1 MGTASSNSTD
11 TFDVQA
17 LRAEFP
23 LLSRQ
28 VHDKPLIYLD
38 SAATTPKPQAVLDA
52 TTEYDTNCTA
62 NVHRAVHELSSE
74 ATDRYETARK
84 SVAAFI
90 NAPSHEELIWTS
102 GTTASMNL
110 FAQSWRRSNLQQGDR
125 VLISAMEHHANIVP
139 WQLLRDAVGIE
150 LDVAPIT
157 DDGTL
162 TLESVLDSITD
173 RTKLI
178 SVAWIS
184 NVLGSVNPVAD
195 ICAAARER
203 GITTIIDGAQ
213 ALPHAT
219 VDVQAVGCDAIAFSG
234 HKMYGTTGI
243 GALWARRELLD
254 AMPPWQG
261 GGDMIK
267 TVTFEASTWNDLPW
281 KFEAGTPNI
290 AGAIGMGAAAD
301 WITKTG
307 RNAIEAH
314 EHALLERCVER
325 LNGLDRVRMI
335 GTSPGKAAVV
345 SFLVEG
351 LHPHDV
357 GTFLDQHGVAVR
369 TGHHCA
375 WPLMHRFDV
384 PATVRASMGAYNTIE
399 EVDRFGDAL
408 ERVIEV
414 FG

>member
-1 MGTASSNSTD
+1 MGMASSNSTND
-11 TFDVQA
+11 LDVQSV
-17 LRAEFP
+17 RSEFP

-28 VHDKPLIYLD
+28 VHGKPLIYLD

-52 TTEYDTNCTA
+52 VNEYNTVCTA
-62 NVHRAVHELSSE
+62 NVHRAVHELSNE
-74 ATDRYETARK
+74 ATDRYEHARK
-84 SVAAFI
+84 HVASFI

-110 FAQSWRRSNLQQGDR
+110 FSHSWGRSHLKAGDH
-125 VLISAMEHHANIVP
+125 VLVSAMEHHANIVP
-139 WQLLRDAVGIE
+139 WQLLRDAIGIE

-157 DDGTL
+157 DEGTL
-162 TLESVLDSITD
+162 TLEAVLDAITD

-178 SVAWIS
+178 SMTWIS
-184 NVLGSVNPVAD
+184 NVLGSVNPVAE

-219 VDVQAVGCDAIAFSG
+219 VDVQAIGCDAIAFSG
-234 HKMYGTTGI
+234 HKMYGPTGI
-243 GALWARRELLD
+243 GALWARREMLET
-254 AMPPWQG
+254 MPPWQG

-290 AGAIGMGAAAD
+290 AGAIGMGAAAN
-301 WITKTG
+301 WIAMTG
-307 RNAIEAH
+307 RDAIAAH

-325 LNGLDRVRMI
+325 LTAIDRVRLI

-345 SFLVEG
+345 SFLLDG

-357 GTFLDQHGVAVR
+357 GTFLDQHGIAVR

-375 WPLMHRFDV
+375 WPLMQRFDI
-384 PATVRASMGAYNTIE
+384 PATVRASMGAYNSIDE
-399 EVDRFGDAL
+399 LDRFGDAL
-408 ERVIEV
+408 ERIIEV

>member
-1 MGTASSNSTD
+1 MGMASSNSTND
-11 TFDVQA
+11 LDVQSV
-17 LRAEFP
+17 RSEFP

-28 VHDKPLIYLD
+28 VHGKPLIYLD

-52 TTEYDTNCTA
+52 VNEYNTVCTA
-62 NVHRAVHELSSE
+62 NVHRAVHELSNE
-74 ATDRYETARK
+74 ATDRYENARK
-84 SVAAFI
+84 HVASFI

-110 FAQSWRRSNLQQGDR
+110 FSHSWGRSHLKAGDH
-125 VLISAMEHHANIVP
+125 VLVSAMEHHANIVP
-139 WQLLRDAVGIE
+139 WQLLRDAIGIE

-157 DDGTL
+157 DEGTL
-162 TLESVLDSITD
+162 TLEAVLDAITD

-178 SVAWIS
+178 SMTWIS
-184 NVLGSVNPVAD
+184 NVLGSVNPVAE

-219 VDVQAVGCDAIAFSG
+219 VDVQAIGCDAIAFSG
-234 HKMYGTTGI
+234 HKMYGPTGI
-243 GALWARRELLD
+243 GALWARREMLET
-254 AMPPWQG
+254 MPPWQG

-290 AGAIGMGAAAD
+290 AGAIGMGAAAN
-301 WITKTG
+301 WIAMTG
-307 RNAIEAH
+307 RDAIAAH

-325 LNGLDRVRMI
+325 LTAIDRVRLI

-345 SFLVEG
+345 SFLLDG

-357 GTFLDQHGVAVR
+357 GTFLDQHGIAVR

-375 WPLMHRFDV
+375 WPLMQRFDI
-384 PATVRASMGAYNTIE
+384 PATVRASMGAYNSIDE
-399 EVDRFGDAL
+399 LDRFGDAL
-408 ERVIEV
+408 ERIIEV